1 MLRLTKTR
9 RAILAEKFGDLGNL
23 AVAALVFGQA
33 VADDRFSLGLGCR
46 WNRHVDAA
54 HRGDVLVVGRGPM
67 TTALFTLGGIAVIA
81 FSITLLDWFARR
93 KDRRS
98 EHHPAA

>member
-33 VADDRFSLGLGCR
+33 VADDRFSLVLG
-46 WNRHVDAA
+46 VA
-54 HRGDVLVVGRGPM
+54 
-67 TTALFTLGGIAVIA
+67 GIATW
-81 FSITLLDWFARR
+81 TLLT
-93 KDRRS
+93 
-98 EHHPAA
+98 AATYLLSGESQ